1 MHTEITAS
9 FEVTAW
15 DEHQF
20 DRRAGAGK
28 LTRAK
33 VTKAYKG
40 DIEGESVT
48 EWLMAYSNDGSA
60 SFVGLERLRAT
71 IAGRQGTL
79 VLQHVGDYKDGA
91 AKADLA
97 VIEGAGSDELSTT
110 AGRGDFVADP
120 AGRVRLELSF
130 S

>member
-9 FEVTAW
+9 FDITAW

-20 DRRAGAGK
+20 DRRARAGK

-33 VTKAYKG
+33 VTKVYKG
-40 DIEGESVT
+40 DIDGESIT

-60 SFVGLERLRAT
+60 SFVGVERIRGT
-71 IAGRQGTL
+71 IAGRQGTI
-79 VLQHVGDYKDGA
+79 VVQHVGDYKDGA
-91 AKADLA
+91 AKADLT
-97 VIEGAGSDELSTT
+97 VIGGAGSEDLSTA
-110 AGRGDFVADP
+110 AGRGDFLADP
-120 AGRVRLELSF
+120 GGRVRLELSF

>member
-48 EWLMAYSNDGSA
+48 EWLMAYSSDGSA
-60 SFVGLERLRAT
+60 SFVGLERISAS
-71 IAGRQGTL
+71 IAGRKGTI
-79 VLQHVGDYKDGA
+79 VVQHVGDYKDGA
-91 AKADLA
+91 AKADLT
-97 VIEGAGSDELSTT
+97 VIAGAGSDQLSTA
-110 AGRGDFVADP
+110 AGRGDFIADP
-120 AGRVRLELSF
+120 AGRIRLELSF